1 VANDLLAAQTF
12 LVSAIQLETPTPQDP
27 QTSAAAKHFVTGSSR
42 LSAADQ
48 VNIYREQFFLRHESN
63 LREDY
68 PGVLRIL
75 GKEAAQVFFRKY
87 LAAHPPA
94 TPSLRELGAH
104 LPAFAE
110 WYEDFPPK
118 QRDLIV
124 EMARYE
130 LELINIFD
138 GPDSPLLDP
147 NKLATMT
154 ESDWNTARIV
164 LQPLLQRLS
173 FSYPVHRLRVAIK
186 AGEDVVFPD
195 EKSPVQLLLF
205 RQDFIARFEE
215 VAPEAYDLIGALA
228 EGLPLVPAL
237 EKVAGSLPPE
247 RQEFV
252 VSKLGAWFQTWTAW
266 GLIVDIVP
274 NG

>member
-1 VANDLLAAQTF
+1 MANDLLAVQTF
-12 LVSAIQLETPTPQDP
+12 LVSAIRLETPTPRDEE
-27 QTSAAAKHFVTGSSR
+27 TSATAKQFVTGSAR
-42 LSAADQ
+42 LNAASQ
-48 VNIYREQFFLRHESN
+48 VDIYREQFFLRHEAT

-68 PGVLRIL
+68 PGVAKIL
-75 GKEAAQVFFRKY
+75 GKEATQVFFRKY

-94 TPSLRELGAH
+94 TPSLRDLGAD

-110 WYEDFPPK
+110 RYEGFPSGR
-118 QRDLIV
+118 RDLIV

-130 LELINIFD
+130 IELVNIFD
-138 GPDSPLLDP
+138 GPDTPPLDP
-147 NKLATMT
+147 SKLAAMT

-164 LQPLLQRLS
+164 LQPLLRRLS
-173 FSYPVHRLRVAIK
+173 LSYPVHRLRVAIK
-186 AGEDVVFPD
+186 NGEDITLPD
-195 EKSPVQLLLF
+195 EKSPVQVLLF

-215 VAPEAYDLIGALA
+215 VAPEAYELIGALA

-237 EKVAGSLPPE
+237 EKVSGSLPPE

-252 VSKLGAWFQTWTAW
+252 MSNLGAWFQTWTAW

-274 NG
+274 SR

>member
-1 VANDLLAAQTF
+1 MANDLLAAQTF
-12 LVSAIQLETPTPQDP
+12 LVSALQRETPTPQDP
-27 QTSAAAKHFVTGSSR
+27 HLLATAKEFVTGSAR
-42 LSAADQ
+42 LGPADQ
-48 VNIYREQFFLRHESN
+48 VNIYREQFFLRHEAS

-68 PGVLRIL
+68 PGVVRIL
-75 GKEAAQVFFRKY
+75 GKDATRSFFRKY
-87 LAAHPPA
+87 LAAFPPS

-104 LPAFAE
+104 LPTFAE
-110 WYEDFPPK
+110 TYENFPPER
-118 QRDLIV
+118 RDLLI

-130 LELINIFD
+130 LELVNIFD
-138 GPDSPLLDP
+138 GPDTPPLDP
-147 NKLATMT
+147 NKLAAMT

-164 LQPLLQRLS
+164 LQPLLVRLS
-173 FSYPVHRLRVAIK
+173 LSYPLHRLRVAIK
-186 AGEDVVFPD
+186 AGEDVTLPD
-195 EKSPVQLLLF
+195 EKTPVQLLLF

-274 NG
+274 GG